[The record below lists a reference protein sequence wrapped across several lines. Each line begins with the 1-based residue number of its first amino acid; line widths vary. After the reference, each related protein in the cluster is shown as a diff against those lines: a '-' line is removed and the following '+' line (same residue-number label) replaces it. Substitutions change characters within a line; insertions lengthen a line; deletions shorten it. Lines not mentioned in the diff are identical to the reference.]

1 MTLFLN
7 NRFINDRFDVQN
19 FLLECGMDKFDVQ
32 EFISVVN
39 QDEIYKIRVL
49 QDENNMYERQ
59 MDGLY
64 SLLNEVLSLCE
75 EQTKKTRL
83 TKSRETFETIEKMI
97 NEVI

>member
-1 MTLFLN
+1 MALFLN
-7 NRFINDRFDVQN
+7 NRFINDRFDAQN

-39 QDEIYKIRVL
+39 QDEVYKIRIL

-64 SLLNEVLSLCE
+64 SLLNEILSLCE

>member
-97 NEVI
+97 NEAI